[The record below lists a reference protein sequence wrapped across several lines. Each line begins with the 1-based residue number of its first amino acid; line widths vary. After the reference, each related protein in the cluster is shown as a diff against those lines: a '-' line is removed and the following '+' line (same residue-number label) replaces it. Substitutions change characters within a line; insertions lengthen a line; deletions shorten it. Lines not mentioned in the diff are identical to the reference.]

1 MTTTT
6 TVPRRARL
14 WSILLWACLISVL
27 ASSDSLVDLALNA
40 GMAVCFISGNYRWRW
55 QNDDGYVTNLL
66 YALGASFLLAHYMRV
81 GRRSWTRWPSK
92 RAGSALLAPASVS
105 SWGSRPWMW
114 PSKGVR

>member
-66 YALGASFLLAHYMRV
+66 YALGASFLLAHYMLQGSVAWTAITGMIV
-81 GRRSWTRWPSK
+81 G
-92 RAGSALLAPASVS
+92 GLAAATFDTY
-105 SWGSRPWMW
+105 REEH
-114 PSKGVR
+114 R